1 MLTELKMGIT
11 QVLRFGQAVFP
22 LKVYEFKDWSQLMD
36 INIKKCLDHDGSDLI
51 CEFNPYT
58 GS

>member
-1 MLTELKMGIT
+1 MGIT